1 MHDFYSFA
9 VLGLLQGLTEFL
21 PVSSSGHLIL
31 ARAFFGFTPDND
43 LAIDAVLQLATA
55 LAILVYFH
63 KDILRLIGSFLN
75 LVVGKHAE
83 REDTTLI
90 LALIA
95 GTLPAALLGFFLE
108 DTMATVFRSATL
120 VAYAL
125 IAGSFVM
132 LAAEFFSKRQSQKTY
147 DASYVSPVRGF
158 VVGLFQSLALIP
170 GMSRSGMTISGGLFF
185 GLSREAAARF
195 GFLLAIPIILGS
207 GLKKLFDLGLSG
219 VLSSIGPELLLGSI
233 VAFVS
238 GVAAIHA
245 LLLFVR
251 TQPLY
256 VFVAY
261 RLLLAGLIFVF
272 L

>member
-31 ARAFFGFTPDND
+31 AREVFGFNPING

-132 LAAEFFSKRQSQKTY
+132 LAAE
-147 DASYVSPVRGF
+147 YVSKGAQKKNLAAKPTVWAGF
-158 VVGLFQSLALIP
+158 IIGLFQSLALIP

-185 GLSREAAARF
+185 GLSRGAAARF
-195 GFLLAIPIILGS
+195 GFLLATPIILGS
-207 GLKKLFDLGLSG
+207 GLKKLLDLGLSG
-219 VLSSIGPELLLGSI
+219 VLGSIGPELLLGSI
-233 VAFVS
+233 IAFAS
-238 GVAAIHA
+238 GIVAIHA

-256 VFVAY
+256 VFIAY